1 MEISSMTVKGKGS
14 ASAPPD
20 AIAISLQLE
29 GIKDTYELA
38 MQHAALELEQVRET
52 LLPLGFSKK
61 EIRSTHFSIDSA
73 YEHRN
78 DFRGENKRYF
88 LGYRYRNDLKIIF
101 ENDSKRL
108 GEILW
113 ALSTC
118 EASPEF
124 SVYFFLQNRQAV
136 EQALLEDA
144 VRDAKG
150 KAQILAAAGGVM
162 LGKILSIDY
171 DWGEI
176 EVRSRVYAASAKM
189 AYDSTPM
196 IDLEPE
202 DISNSDTVTV
212 VWEILNPKMA

>member
-1 MEISSMTVKGKGS
+1 MEISRMTVKGKGF

-20 AIAISLQLE
+20 RDCHFFAVGGHQGHVRIGDASCRF
-29 GIKDTYELA
+29 GAGASPGNVD
-38 MQHAALELEQVRET
+38 AARI
-52 LLPLGFSKK
+52 PKK

-88 LGYRYRNDLKIIF
+88 FGYRYSNDLKITF
-101 ENDSKRL
+101 GNDSKRL
-108 GEILW
+108 GEMLL
-113 ALSTC
+113 ALSVC
-118 EASPEF
+118 EANPEF
-124 SVYFFLQNRQAV
+124 SVYFFLKDRHAV

-144 VRDAKG
+144 VRDAKE

-176 EVRSRVYAASAKM
+176 EVRSRVYAASSKM
-189 AYDSTPM
+189 AYDSAPM

-212 VWEILNPKMA
+212 VWEILNAQKA